1 VQSRLAGADVVFFY
15 SSELMSDIFLGGAKI
30 DVRADSYE
38 KAEEIALRWSTET
51 TQLEPGRYHF
61 CIQAVHT
68 PHLQLARSWRSLG
81 TRLSGKVP
89 DGSVVLAF
97 SLNPGA
103 RVQFRGQAV
112 QAGDLIVQEDTRGL
126 DFSFMGKIDIVSIS
140 VSRAELNRRAQLH
153 WGKPF
158 PCDSRTGLIRF
169 KNARTSVQAKLKIA
183 RALSGWL
190 KKAERLAEERPAGQF
205 EDLVL
210 DTLFAQLEDHIK
222 AVGSAER
229 HRAAKRAA
237 AFISEHCRDD
247 VSMTQLCQTVSANRR
262 TLHLGFIELYGIPP
276 IKYLQAVRL
285 CKVRRDLTKTE
296 DTRERVTDIATTW
309 GFNHLGRFA
318 GAYRE
323 FFGELPSSKKK
334 IAPRT

>member
-1 VQSRLAGADVVFFY
+1 
-15 SSELMSDIFLGGAKI
+15 MSDIFPGGAKI

-38 KAEEIALRWSTET
+38 KAEAIALRWSMET

-68 PHLQLARSWRSLG
+68 PRLQLARSWRSLG

-89 DGSVVLAF
+89 EGTVVLAF
-97 SLNPGA
+97 SLNPEA
-103 RVQFRGQAV
+103 QIQFRGYAV
-112 QAGDLIVQEDTRGL
+112 QAEDLIVQEDTRGL
-126 DFSFMGKIDIVSIS
+126 DFSFMGKIDIISIS
-140 VSRAELNRRAQLH
+140 VSRVELNRRAQLH

-158 PCDSRTGLIRF
+158 PVDTRTGLIRF
-169 KNARTSVQAKLKIA
+169 KNGKASAQAKLKIA
-183 RALSGWL
+183 RALTACM
-190 KKAERLAEERPAGQF
+190 KNAETLAQDRPARQL

-210 DTLFAQLEDHIK
+210 DSLFVQLENHAK
-222 AVGSAER
+222 ARGSAER
-229 HRAAKRAA
+229 HRAARRAA

-247 VSMTQLCQTVSANRR
+247 LSMTLLCQTVGANRR
-262 TLHLGFIELYGIPP
+262 TLHLGFVELYGIPP

-296 DTRERVTDIATTW
+296 NAQERVTSVATTW
-309 GFNHLGRFA
+309 GFNHLGRFS

-323 FFGELPSSKKK
+323 FFGELPSTKK
-334 IAPRT
+334 ILASPSCKSRPENPVPITFTDA